1 MVERITRGALLDLIE
16 SDSVQVVDVLPKVEF
31 LSGHIPGAINVPLK
45 TIDVETTRVLNKS
58 RPVAVY

>member
-1 MVERITRGALLDLIE
+1 MVERITRAELVDLIE
-16 SDSVQVVDVLPKVEF
+16 SDAVQVVDVLPEAEF

-45 TIDVETTRVLNKS
+45 TLDFETTRVLNKS